1 MVKTKSLKEQ
11 VALLDD
17 KFKRALADYQNQ
29 EKRHEAQRSLLAK
42 FANEVLLAKILPV
55 LDDLERAQSHL
66 KDAGLGHVLKTF
78 HQVLASEGLSVID
91 SDNADFDPATMDCAE
106 VVAGPKDKVVKTA
119 SRGYHLYDKILR
131 PAKVEV
137 GSGEVAPVTVS
148 PRMVDRTRDSSEVK
162 PNSH

>member
-29 EKRHEAQRSLLAK
+29 EKRHEAQRLLLAK
-42 FANEVLLAKILPV
+42 FANEDLLAKILPV
-55 LDDLERAQSHL
+55 IDDLERAQNHL
-66 KDAGLGHVLKTF
+66 NDAGLGHVLKTF

-106 VVAGPKDKVVKTA
+106 VVAGPKDKIVKTVTK
-119 SRGYHLYDKILR
+119 GYRLYDKILR

-137 GSGEVAPVTVS
+137 GI
-148 PRMVDRTRDSSEVK
+148 
-162 PNSH
+162 NI

>member
-29 EKRHEAQRSLLAK
+29 EKRHEAQRSLLAN

-55 LDDLERAQSHL
+55 IDDLERAKNLL

-106 VVAGPKDKVVKTA
+106 VVAGPKDKIVKTVTK
-119 SRGYHLYDKILR
+119 GYRLYDKILR

-137 GSGEVAPVTVS
+137 GI
-148 PRMVDRTRDSSEVK
+148 
-162 PNSH
+162 NI